1 MYVKSLTLR
10 GFKSF
15 ASATTLR
22 LEPGITAIVGPNG
35 SGKSNVVDALA
46 WVMGEQ
52 GAKSLRGGKME
63 DVIFAGTSAR
73 PPLGRAEVSMTIDN
87 SDGALPIDYSEVT
100 LRRTMFRGGGS
111 EYALNGTPCR
121 LLDVQELLSDSGIGR
136 EMHIIVGQGQL
147 DAVLRATP
155 EERRGFIEEA
165 AGVLKHRKRKERA
178 LRKLEAM
185 EGNLTRLTDL
195 TGEIRRQLG
204 PLGRQAETARR
215 AGAIQAQA
223 RDAKARLLADDLVQL
238 VSGWEQDVA
247 DEAAV
252 VARREELAGL
262 LAAARDLLEATQAQ
276 VQAAAPAVSAAQEQW
291 FALASLRDRLASVEA
306 LAAERHRLLTSDDTA
321 GSRAGDPAG
330 AARAGRDPE
339 QLRASAARLRQEQRA
354 LEEGIDERRRDVE
367 AAVAARTAAEAA
379 HAAERARVAA
389 LLRAAADRREQLA
402 RLRGA
407 VAAVRSRMEAGEAEL
422 GRLAQVIERSQARAA
437 EAEREFARL
446 EGSVAADEEGEEGL
460 DAAYEQTRGELELAE
475 AAVRDLQETERLAER
490 DRSGALARCEALE
503 LSLRSGEGAQALL
516 DGAGEGVLGT
526 LAASLQVRPGWE
538 TAVAA
543 ALGPAAE
550 AVAMASVD
558 AARAALGTLRERDAG
573 RATMLVP
580 APSPQACGGFGAPA
594 DLPDGTVPAR
604 DAVTCREDLTGA
616 LDWLLGTTVLVPDAD
631 AAARVRGRHPELTA
645 VTVDGDVFAPGW
657 VNGGSTGAPSHLE
670 LRAALEAART
680 TLEEASGARD
690 RARFALG
697 PARERVAAAAQRAE
711 AALADLNASD
721 ARMAGVAEQLGSW
734 NAVARSARG
743 EAERTQA
750 AATQAEAAL
759 ETARADHARLS
770 QQLADAEADQRG
782 TGAPDAAE
790 APESDADR
798 RDELEAGASVA
809 RGAET
814 EARLA
819 LRTLEERVLAV
830 AARADSLEAAARA
843 EADARQREEARRVAR
858 ARQAAVA
865 TAVRRGAARGVAAIV
880 ASVELALA
888 RRVEAETGRTRL
900 EEQLTAVRARV
911 DDLAAQVGELTDAV
925 HRDEV
930 ARAQQRLRIEQLE
943 QRARD
948 ELGLEPDV
956 LVEEFGP
963 HRLVPDA
970 AAFEATSSGG
980 AAGEAAAGVA
990 AAGVAAAG
998 ATDGGGDSGGA
1009 REERGSPY
1017 EREIQEKRLATAERK
1032 LSQLGRINPL
1042 ALEEFAALE
1051 ERHAF
1056 LTSQVEDL
1064 KTSKRDL
1071 LEIVREVDAR
1081 VQQVFADA
1089 FEDTAAQF
1097 EQVFARLFPGGAG
1110 RLTLTDPTDMLTTGI
1125 EVEARPPGKKIKR
1138 LSLLSGGER
1147 SLTAVALLVAI
1158 FKARPSPFY
1167 IMDEVE
1173 AALDDTN
1180 LDRLLVLFEELRDSS
1195 QLIVIT
1201 HQKRTM
1207 EVADALYGVSMRGD
1221 GVTTVVSQRLA
1232 EVAAT

>member
-15 ASATTLR
+15 ASATTLK

-52 GAKSLRGGKME
+52 GAKSLRGGTME
-63 DVIFAGTSAR
+63 DVIFAGTAQR
-73 PPLGRAEVSMTIDN
+73 PPLGRAEVTMTIDN

-100 LRRTMFRGGGS
+100 LRRTMFRSGGS

-136 EMHIIVGQGQL
+136 EMHVIVGQGQL

-178 LRKLEAM
+178 LRKLAAM
-185 EGNLTRLTDL
+185 EANLTRLTDL
-195 TGEIRRQLG
+195 TAEIRRQLG

-223 RDAKARLLADDLVQL
+223 RDARARLLADDLAQSVAL
-238 VSGWEQDVA
+238 LEQGIA
-247 DEAAV
+247 DESAV
-252 VARREELAGL
+252 LTRRAELSAELEQAREQLNAIQARV
-262 LAAARDLLEATQAQ
+262 AAAT
-276 VQAAAPAVSAAQEQW
+276 PAVTSAQERW
-291 FALASLRDRLASVEA
+291 FALASLRDRLGAIGA
-306 LAAERHRLLTSDDTA
+306 LAAERHRLLTDDGAESGAGPERQAGTA
-321 GSRAGDPAG
+321 GRG
-330 AARAGRDPE
+330 GRDPE
-339 QLRASAARLRQEQRA
+339 QLRASAAQLRAEQADLEAGIQQRRQE
-354 LEEGIDERRRDVE
+354 LDV
-367 AAVAARTAAEAA
+367 AVAARAEAEAA
-379 HAAERARVAA
+379 YATERDRVAA
-389 LLRAAADRREQLA
+389 LQRAAAYRREQLA

-407 VAAVRSRMEAGEAEL
+407 VAAVTSRIEAGEAERD
-422 GRLAQVIERSQARAA
+422 RLLQVIERSTTRAT

-446 EGSVAADEEGEEGL
+446 EGTVAADEEGEEGL
-460 DAAYEQTRGELELAE
+460 DAAYEAARAELEAGQE
-475 AAVRDLQETERLAER
+475 QVRVLQEAERTAER

-503 LSLRSGEGAQALL
+503 LSLRSGDGAQLLL
-516 DGAGEGVLGT
+516 DEAAGVGEAGFGAAVLGPLSAT
-526 LAASLQVRPGWE
+526 LQVRPGWE
-538 TAVAA
+538 SAVAA

-550 AVAMASVD
+550 AVAMASVE
-558 AARAALGTLRERDAG
+558 AAGHALLRLRERDAG
-573 RATMLVP
+573 RAAMLVP
-580 APSPQACGGFGAPA
+580 VTEGIALPGDGRTVPAA
-594 DLPDGTVPAR
+594 DLPDGAIPATE
-604 DAVTCREDLTGA
+604 AVTCRDDVMGA
-616 LDWLLGTTVLVPDAD
+616 LAALLGSTVLVAD
-631 AAARVRGRHPELTA
+631 LASATQLRRSHPQLTA
-645 VTVDGDVFAPGW
+645 VTADGDVLAPGW
-657 VNGGSTGAPSHLE
+657 VYGGSSGAPSHLE
-670 LRAALEAART
+670 LRAALEAARSA
-680 TLEEASGARD
+680 LDEAGARRD
-690 RARFALG
+690 RARFALVA
-697 PARERVAAAAQRAE
+697 ARERVAEARERSE
-711 AALADLNASD
+711 AALRDLNASD
-721 ARMAGVAEQLGSW
+721 ARMAGLAEQLGSW
-734 NAVARSARG
+734 NAIAASAR
-743 EAERTQA
+743 
-750 AATQAEAAL
+750 AEAARTEATVAQAGQRL
-759 ETARADHARLS
+759 EEARAERERL
-770 QQLADAEADQRG
+770 QDQLGRAQAHADAGGAGDGGREPATDTRDQL
-782 TGAPDAAE
+782 DAA
-790 APESDADR
+790 
-798 RDELEAGASVA
+798 AGTA

-819 LRTLEERVLAV
+819 LRTAEERVLAI
-830 AARADSLEAAARA
+830 AGRADALEAAARA
-843 EADARQREEARRVAR
+843 ETAARLRDEERRQRR
-858 ARQAAVA
+858 AAQAAVA
-865 TAVRRGAARGVAAIV
+865 ARVRRAAELGADELT

-888 RRVEAETGRTRL
+888 ARTAAETARGQV
-900 EEQLTAVRARV
+900 EEALTAARARV
-911 DDLAAQVGELTDAV
+911 DEVTAQVAELTDAA

-930 ARAQQRLRIEQLE
+930 ARAAQRIRIEQLE
-943 QRARD
+943 QRGRD
-948 ELGLEPDV
+948 ELGLEPEV
-956 LVEEFGP
+956 LVAEFGP
-963 HRLVPDA
+963 HRLVPDEPSVPPDA
-970 AAFEATSSGG
+970 GGTEGGSEHGSVPDQGSGT
-980 AAGEAAAGVA
+980 AYV
-990 AAGVAAAG
+990 
-998 ATDGGGDSGGA
+998 
-1009 REERGSPY
+1009 REV
-1017 EREIQEKRLATAERK
+1017 QEKRLAAAERK
-1032 LSQLGRINPL
+1032 LNQLGRINPL

-1064 KTSKRDL
+1064 RRSKRDL
-1071 LEIVREVDAR
+1071 LDIVREVDAR

-1089 FEDTAAQF
+1089 YADTAAAF
-1097 EQVFARLFPGGAG
+1097 EGVFARLFPGGQG
-1110 RLTLTDPTDMLTTGI
+1110 RLVLTDPDDMLTTGI

-1232 EVAAT
+1232 EVVRR